1 VNPPV
6 LSESEARSAGRSARE
21 LLDNLSSVI
30 LGRRDPLR
38 MLVVGVLSGGHVLV
52 EDVPG
57 TGKTLLGT
65 ALARSLGVRLQRVQF
80 NSDVL
85 PSDLLGASVVDRD
98 TAQATFHAGPLAD
111 AHLVLVDDINRA
123 RPSTQAALL
132 EAMAEGQVSVEGTTY
147 ALASPF
153 MIIATQNPAE
163 QEGTFPL
170 PAAQRDRFAIRIRL
184 GYPSGQSE
192 LAILDRYLA
201 GEGLPSPPE
210 IMDVV
215 EWARLM
221 TVVRR
226 VHISWAARAYVSQLA
241 DELRNHP
248 LIALGPS
255 PRASQ
260 MLARAGQ
267 AMALL
272 TGRTF
277 VLPDD
282 IKELLVPVF
291 AHRVVLAPSAML
303 HGVQAETVL
312 EEMLDGVPIPW
323 SDREEMP

>member
-85 PSDLLGASVVDRD
+85 PSDLLGASVVDGD

-201 GEGLPSPPE
+201 GEGQPSPPE